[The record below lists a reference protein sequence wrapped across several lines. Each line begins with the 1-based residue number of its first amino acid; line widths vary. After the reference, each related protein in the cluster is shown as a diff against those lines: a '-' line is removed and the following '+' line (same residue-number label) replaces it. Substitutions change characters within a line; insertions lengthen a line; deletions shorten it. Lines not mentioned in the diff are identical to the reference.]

1 MVVPWL
7 RQTLKEFSFRPG
19 FRGLFCSSQGVPPST
34 RGYLYSLYL
43 IYILLIL
50 FRFIQSTC
58 CGVAISLRSYQ
69 MSENGMRTNVW
80 DCMLRAQAVSFYAAM
95 QCHSCPTQVAG
106 RNRETQDRKI
116 KSSKLQNGDMPT
128 WMLPR
133 TYYDFKKIIF
143 DKHRIS
149 IRSMSLFPPPTTPPT
164 KHDNHVPPESPIR
177 IRFASIQPGEVKFCK
192 TPFNI
197 IDFVALLAAVVE
209 LFSLNLPVDPTLL
222 RLCRLAKLFR
232 KGGVVSGSSK
242 HFGFE
247 AAKWTQIGETF
258 FGSEITHEFARSFI
272 VFYSQ

>member
-1 MVVPWL
+1 MDHHGPTIY
-7 RQTLKEFSFRPG
+7 Q
-19 FRGLFCSSQGVPPST
+19 
-34 RGYLYSLYL
+34 LYSLYL

-80 DCMLRAQAVSFYAAM
+80 DCMLRAQAVSFHAAM

-106 RNRETQDRKI
+106 RNRETQYRKI

-149 IRSMSLFPPPTTPPT
+149 IRSMSLFPPQQLPQQNTTTTFPR
-164 KHDNHVPPESPIR
+164 NL
-177 IRFASIQPGEVKFCK
+177 RFASDSHPSNLERWNSARHPL
-192 TPFNI
+192 TSLTS
-197 IDFVALLAAVVE
+197 LLYWQ
-209 LFSLNLPVDPTLL
+209 L
-222 RLCRLAKLFR
+222 
-232 KGGVVSGSSK
+232 
-242 HFGFE
+242 
-247 AAKWTQIGETF
+247 
-258 FGSEITHEFARSFI
+258 
-272 VFYSQ
+272 